1 MAINTQIPRD
11 EWSNFFISFSNDTR
25 GRVVSVQVIDPV
37 SGHVAEVAQGQLLGI
52 DYDPVTKGNDIILSL
67 GTDNIDATHAVAAP
81 VELWKVQQDTGEI
94 AALEIIDQN
103 NGKTIVS
110 F

>member
-1 MAINTQIPRD
+1 MAINTQIPRA

-25 GRVVSVQVIDPV
+25 GRLVSIQVIDQV
-37 SGHVAEVAQGQLLGI
+37 SGDSGEVAEGKLLAI
-52 DYDPVTKGNDIILSL
+52 DYDPETKGNDIILSL
-67 GTDNIDATHAVAAP
+67 GTEEIAATHLVAAP
-81 VELWKVQQDTGEI
+81 VELWKAQHDTGEI